1 MVFAQRSSR
10 VVGCY
15 GHSHQHGN
23 QPRYERG
30 MANNDAPGR
39 RFRKKE
45 KSRKGLTLII
55 WTGNRREN
63 KQRVTADSREVFKGS

>member
-10 VVGCY
+10 VVGCC

-23 QPRYERG
+23 QSRYEKG

-39 RFRKKE
+39 RFKKKE
-45 KSRKGLTLII
+45 ETRKGTTLII
-55 WTGNRREN
+55 KTGSRREYE
-63 KQRVTADSREVFKGS
+63 QRVTADSREVFKGS